1 MLFIILFLNPE
12 YYSGSVIYNTHVPNL
27 TAYHVQPKNIRL
39 GAMVTSLLFYFSN
52 NHNDYGYLVTFVTF
66 CTFCTFTTFSQKVQN
81 PYSIWYLHS

>member
-12 YYSGSVIYNTHVPNL
+12 YYSGSVIYNTLVPNL

-52 NHNDYGYLVTFVTF
+52 IRPQRVSF
-66 CTFCTFTTFSQKVQN
+66 CIYQVRAATAS
-81 PYSIWYLHS
+81 